1 MLSCRQITE
10 RSSALLDGELGF
22 RERWAVRMHLAMCV
36 RCRRFTRQLRLL
48 VESLRLRSTAESVS
62 ADFVDRVLAALA
74 DPPPADPDAVPSDR

>member
-36 RCRRFTRQLRLL
+36 RCRRFTQQLRLL
-48 VESLRLRSTAESVS
+48 VESLRLRSTAAGVS
-62 ADFVDRVLAALA
+62 PDFVDRVLAALD
-74 DPPPADPDAVPSDR
+74 DPLLSDPDRAPNDG